1 MDNFLI
7 CAIIET
13 IARIARAIIRRST
26 MLNTTSINNLQLQDY
41 NGLSTLVE
49 DMLDTKDKK
58 LVNRWQSLEFN
69 SSRMEA

>member
-1 MDNFLI
+1 
-7 CAIIET
+7 
-13 IARIARAIIRRST
+13 